1 MQVAANPQFAALF
14 FSSRNILL
22 PLVTLAPGCY
32 IYVRTSSI
40 TQKKEKF
47 MPARRAV
54 VALFVLFFM
63 TSLSVANAQIP
74 TPEKFL
80 GFRVGEDKKLARWDK
95 IVAYLNLIAKNSD
108 RVRVRELGKTTENN
122 PFLLL
127 EIASPETLKNLDR
140 YKQLERKL
148 YFQGGRPTDA
158 ERDEIFRSGKAVV
171 MITCAMHATEIG
183 ASQMVIELVHRLAT
197 EDSPVV
203 KKILD
208 KTIFLLVPC
217 LNPDGQIMV
226 TDWYNKN
233 LGTEFE
239 NSPMPYLYQKY
250 VGHDN
255 NRDMY
260 MFTQKESQMTAE
272 VLWHDWFPSV
282 WLDEHQ
288 QGSNGARIFVM
299 PATDPINPNVH
310 PLIYRWNGIL
320 GQAQAAA
327 LEAAGKEGIIYNSTY
342 TNFWQGAMAWSG
354 WWHNQIG
361 LLTEVA
367 SARIASP
374 IEQRR
379 ATPGS
384 TTPASPEDFQAQLR
398 RQAENPNEPLPPP
411 TDTRARTEYP
421 RPWLGGRWTL
431 RDIVDYELIATMA
444 LLETAADQR
453 EQLLRQIYEVNR
465 ATVVAGK
472 QGDTY
477 AIVIDAGKQ
486 QDARAAN
493 HLVERLQIGGVEVY
507 RATSEFEVDAK
518 KFPKDSFVIPMNQ
531 VFARYAKDLLEKQ
544 VYPEVRRSPNA
555 PPEPPYDVTAWSL
568 GMQMGV
574 ATEFLKKPLPETLVL
589 QKLED
594 KPRGKGE
601 VRGAGKDFQFDYR
614 GADSAIAI
622 NRLLKEGAKLEFRS
636 ALENGLSVTRVAVAN
651 IGREKVET
659 IARATGLS
667 VMATDAKAVSEPKPA
682 RKKSTDNQGEGQIDV
697 GKENSQAIEIRA
709 PRIGLYQAWTANMD
723 EGWTRWVL
731 EQYEFAYT
739 TLHNADVK
747 AGKLRDKFEVIVLPD
762 QQPQSILAGNS
773 ARTTRPEY
781 RGGLGEEGLEALRQ
795 FVKQG
800 GTLVT
805 LGAASD
811 LAIDKFPIPVKNL
824 KRGLTREQHFAPGTI
839 LRIQVD
845 STHPVSF
852 GMPEETYGFYNN
864 SPFFALTEGFSSQ
877 RASVVARYPNADVVG
892 SGWLKGEEL
901 MTGRGAI
908 VAVEMNPGRIILF
921 GLRPQHR
928 AQTHATFP
936 MLFNALYRSAT
947 ENRASN

>member
-1 MQVAANPQFAALF
+1 
-14 FSSRNILL
+14 
-22 PLVTLAPGCY
+22 
-32 IYVRTSSI
+32 
-40 TQKKEKF
+40 
-47 MPARRAV
+47 MPARRLIIG
-54 VALFVLFFM
+54 LFVLLFM

-80 GFRVGEDKKLARWDK
+80 GFRVGEDRKLARWDK
-95 IVAYLNLIAKNSD
+95 IVEYMNIIAKNSE
-108 RVRVRELGKTTENN
+108 RVRLRELGKTTENN

-127 EIASPETLKNLDR
+127 EITSPETFKNLDR

-148 YFQGGRPTDA
+148 YFQGGAPTDA

-171 MITCAMHATEIG
+171 LITCAMHSTEIG

-197 EDSPVV
+197 EDSPAV

-208 KTIFLLVPC
+208 NTIFLLVPC

-260 MFTQKESQMTAE
+260 MFTQKESQMTAKI
-272 VLWHDWFPSV
+272 LWHDWFPSV

-379 ATPGS
+379 AVAGA
-384 TTPASPEDFQAQLR
+384 TTQAGNEDFQAQMR

-431 RDIVDYELIATMA
+431 RDIVDYELIVTMA

-465 ATVVAGK
+465 ATVAAGK
-472 QGDTY
+472 QGDTH
-477 AIVIDAGKQ
+477 AIIIDPLKQ
-486 QDARAAN
+486 HDPNSAMR
-493 HLVERLQIGGVEVY
+493 LVERLQLGGVEIY
-507 RATSEFEVDAK
+507 QAESNFEANAQKYAVG
-518 KFPKDSFVIPMNQ
+518 SFVIPMNQ

-544 VYPEVRRSPNA
+544 TYPEVRRSPTS

-568 GMQMGV
+568 GMLMGV
-574 ATEFLKKPLPETLVL
+574 EAVFVNKPLPKELRLEKVTAAP
-589 QKLED
+589 KLHAQ
-594 KPRGKGE
+594 
-601 VRGAGKDFQFDYR
+601 VTGAGKDFRFAYR
-614 GADSAIAI
+614 GANSPIAI
-622 NRLLKEGAKLEFRS
+622 NRLLKEGAKLEFHPESNGRNMMS
-636 ALENGLSVTRVAVAN
+636 VVVSNIARQRLEAIAKDVGVAVEAF
-651 IGREKVET
+651 
-659 IARATGLS
+659 
-667 VMATDAKAVSEPKPA
+667 DAKPVDRTGKSVKPA
-682 RKKSTDNQGEGQIDV
+682 QMKEESI
-697 GKENSQAIEIRA
+697 GKGLQIRA
-709 PRIGLYQAWTANMD
+709 PRLGLYQPWTANMD

-739 TLHNADVK
+739 TLHNAEVK
-747 AGKLRDKFEVIVLPD
+747 AGKLRDKFDVIVVPD
-762 QQPQSILAGNS
+762 QQPQSILNGNS
-773 ARTTRPEY
+773 ASSVRPEY
-781 RGGLGEEGLEALRQ
+781 RGGIGEDGLEALRE
-795 FVKQG
+795 FVRLG

-805 LGAASD
+805 LGAACD

-824 KRGLTREQHFAPGTI
+824 KRGLTRDQHFAPGTI
-839 LRIQVD
+839 LRLQID
-845 STHPVSF
+845 ATHPIGL
-852 GMPEETYGFYNN
+852 GMSEETFGFYNN
-864 SPFFALTEGFSSQ
+864 SPFFSLTEGFSSQ

-892 SGWLKGEEL
+892 SGWLKGEEV
-901 MTGRGAI
+901 MTGRGAVI
-908 VAVEMNPGRIILF
+908 SVEMNPGRIILF

-928 AQTHATFP
+928 AQTQATFP
-936 MLFNALYRSAT
+936 MLFNALYSSTT
-947 ENRASN
+947 ENRTSN